1 MKLFHFFHPQL
12 AKATFVSVVPLTLV
26 ALTLGACVETKTGS
40 NGTGRADV
48 PPIGATAAGPL
59 SDLGPA
65 GIASVGFTDAGAQFI
80 FNADGAKPIT
90 ELRLGMTTEL
100 TGTIVETAQTG
111 SANNG
116 SIQSS
121 AIGPVLAVDAA
132 TRRIT
137 LPGVVALLDQNTI
150 IDGVLPL
157 TQLAVGTRVEVHG
170 LPLPQPGTLLATRVS
185 ARPATASSDVEVVGT
200 VANLTA
206 TQFSLGNITVAN
218 VGVTTAL
225 PGFGPPSPPAPLAA
239 NGRVRVIGS
248 FSGQT
253 NAVTPT
259 RIVSVPTPARPDTN
273 LHILDGIV
281 ESVQSAGRFRV
292 NDTDVQSSA
301 TIGAQIVA
309 GSRVRVR
316 GVKNLGVVTATDTQ
330 LIGPN
335 DKLVYRIE
343 GDITDFVSVNNFRL
357 RGELIDANTAVFTG
371 GNTSQLRNGVRIR
384 ITGVAGSNGLVAQ
397 TVNF

>member
-1 MKLFHFFHPQL
+1 MKSPHFCHCHRPTVAFASAL
-12 AKATFVSVVPLTLV
+12 LLTL
-26 ALTLGACVETKTGS
+26 AISACVETKTGS
-40 NGTGRADV
+40 TGTGRTDV

-65 GIASVGFTDAGAQFI
+65 GIANVGFADSSAQFI

-116 SIQSS
+116 SIQSN

-137 LPGVVALLDQNTI
+137 LPGVVAQLDQNTI

-170 LPLPQPGTLLATRVS
+170 LPMPQPGLVLATRLS
-185 ARPATASSDVEVVGT
+185 AKSAVDNTQVEVVGT
-200 VANLTA
+200 VANLSA
-206 TQFSLGNITVAN
+206 TQFSIGTVTVVNA
-218 VGVTTAL
+218 VGTSLL
-225 PGFGPPSPPAPLAA
+225 PGIGTSNPPAPLAS
-239 NGRVRVIGS
+239 NTRVRVIGS
-248 FSGQT
+248 LSAQT

-259 RIVSVPTPARPDTN
+259 RILSVPPVQRPDTN
-273 LHILDGIV
+273 VHILDGIV
-281 ESVQSAGRFRV
+281 ESVQSAGRFRI
-292 NDTDVQSSA
+292 NDTDVQSNA
-301 TIGAQIVA
+301 AVAAQIVA

-316 GVKNLGVVTATDTQ
+316 GVKNLGVVNATDTQ

-343 GDITDFVSVNNFRL
+343 GDITDFVSINNFRL
-357 RGELIDANTAVFTG
+357 RGELIDANTAVFAG
-371 GNTSQLRNGVRIR
+371 GNASQLRNGVRIR
-384 ITGVAGSNGLVAQ
+384 ITGVAGLNGLVAQ